1 MVMVDGRVAVK
12 DGRLA
17 DTRWE
22 GLNAR
27 VRQVGLDLLEV
38 GRQALS

>member
-1 MVMVDGRVAVK
+1 MVNGRVVVK

-22 GLNAR
+22 SLNAR
-27 VRQVGLDLLEV
+27 AYPLDSISQSSA
-38 GRQALS
+38 GRH

>member
-1 MVMVDGRVAVK
+1 MVMVDGRVVVK

-22 GLNAR
+22 GWND
-27 VRQVGLDLLEV
+27 VGPKPT
-38 GRQALS
+38 